1 MSLDTQNTSK
11 KPKNLWPYGIL
22 SVILIGII
30 LIFISVRISLKNS
43 VVDDMP
49 FFLKHKE
56 TEYHINNILEA
67 TKLLEGRFDFYIQAN
82 VKPTKD
88 NIFKPYSPYLR
99 PPHRDKQENSSPNL
113 LFVKSL
119 NTLYVFIEPIDGD
132 LQDLHIEAF
141 LQKIGKAD
149 DRDQEV
155 LIYNPKENLFTS
167 SKPMQKGGQIPL
179 GELILT
185 QDKLFL
191 SPSFEIE
198 LEGRWIVSLQ
208 ITTKD
213 EQIPVILEKEF
224 FGIPKSESIT
234 NETPNI

>member
-1 MSLDTQNTSK
+1 MFRDFDYEN
-11 KPKNLWPYGIL
+11 KP
-22 SVILIGII
+22 
-30 LIFISVRISLKNS
+30 
-43 VVDDMP
+43 VVDVVNEMIIDA
-49 FFLKHKE
+49 
-56 TEYHINNILEA
+56 INKKASDIHFDPRED
-67 TKLLEGRFDFYIQAN
+67 GMMIRF
-82 VKPTKD
+82 
-88 NIFKPYSPYLR
+88 R
-99 PPHRDKQENSSPNL
+99 
-113 LFVKSL
+113 
-119 NTLYVFIEPIDGD
+119 IDGD

-234 NETPNI
+234 NEAPNI